1 MASLLFFI
9 TSPHNFRFVR
19 LIIPM
24 YQRIINI
31 PIEAAATEKDHPDP
45 AAVLGIGEHQLLEVI
60 HHKIDGLGVVR
71 VQDGISFDSLIKRDL
86 KEFTQQYQTI
96 NIGYIPSPPEEVTVL
111 YHPIESTPTPALCR
125 LRESPSM

>member
-1 MASLLFFI
+1 
-9 TSPHNFRFVR
+9 
-19 LIIPM
+19 M

-96 NIGYIPSPPEEVTVL
+96 NIGYIPWN
-111 YHPIESTPTPALCR
+111 
-125 LRESPSM
+125 LRRKKSQ